1 MLQFSSLVQKAQS
14 FIDPSISP
22 FSTSTAKRHP
32 SKATLFRDQFRLPES
47 QNPIHEISAEL
58 VVPLPYTSATTTT
71 SDEKLRDVGTKYV
84 GELHLSESFLC
95 FSTQRTSFLPSA
107 SNGSSTSFTG
117 HTQGAGPSGNGFTIP
132 LCAVRRVERQNSQSH
147 IFSLALTT
155 WTGFLLG
162 SGKKDG
168 SQVPQKFILQLI
180 GSRQAC
186 ERFCDGL
193 KKGLREGMKEVEG
206 LRTVVATCYSEWY
219 LDVRAVKSRDATK
232 KEHPEQEK
240 TRDPPDAGL
249 GMIFRYP
256 GDPRKSRNSTK
267 MRLWRDYMRG
277 MVPQS
282 IPH

>member
-1 MLQFSSLVQKAQS
+1 MLQLSSLVQKAQS
-14 FIDPSISP
+14 FIDPASGVFSP
-22 FSTSTAKRHP
+22 STAQRNP
-32 SKATLFRDQFRLPES
+32 SKASLFRDQFRLPES
-47 QNPIHEISAEL
+47 QNPLHEISAEL
-58 VVPLPYTSATTTT
+58 VVPLPYTSTSTTT
-71 SDEKLRDVGTKYV
+71 SGEKLRDVGTRYA

-107 SNGSSTSFTG
+107 SNSSSTSFTG
-117 HTQGAGPSGNGFTIP
+117 QTHGAGPSGNGFTIP

-147 IFSLALTT
+147 VFSLALTT

-162 SGKKDG
+162 TGKKDG
-168 SQVPQKFILQLI
+168 AQTPQKFIIQLV

-206 LRTVVATCYSEWY
+206 LRTVVTDCYSEWY
-219 LDVRAVKSRDATK
+219 LDVRGSKPKDAAK
-232 KEHPEQEK
+232 REDFMQ
-240 TRDPPDAGL
+240 DPVREAPDAGL

-277 MVPQS
+277 AYV
-282 IPH
+282 